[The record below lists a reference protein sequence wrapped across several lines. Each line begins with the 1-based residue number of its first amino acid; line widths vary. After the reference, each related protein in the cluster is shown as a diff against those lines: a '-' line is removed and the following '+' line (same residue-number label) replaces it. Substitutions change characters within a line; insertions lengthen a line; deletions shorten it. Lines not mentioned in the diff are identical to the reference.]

1 MLSASLR
8 AEDDCKL
15 ASALQVR
22 IDVVVRDKAITA
34 KPQNVNVEVIE
45 CLSLEAAVSHADS
58 FKPQIIY
65 VKTYAEAT
73 KVRPK
78 LAIVSTQIETPQVA
92 DKLGGAPVWGSR
104 LPVEQ
109 KNQAIAQF
117 EAGNVSDPNPF

>member
-1 MLSASLR
+1 MTTGHKPHGIVSRYIHRPVFNRSWELSHQLLEANVTAAWILLSASLR

-22 IDVVVRDKAITA
+22 IDVVVRDQAITV

-45 CLSLEAAVSHADS
+45 CLSLEAAVLHANS

-78 LAIVSTQIETPQVA
+78 
-92 DKLGGAPVWGSR
+92 
-104 LPVEQ
+104 
-109 KNQAIAQF
+109 
-117 EAGNVSDPNPF
+117 